1 MISCVL
7 WMTDQNKIRTVLGSC
22 DRELPKLYESCH
34 SAIRSPFSDFGFA
47 RQEFIKYRQR
57 CMQVIYKVTAFI
69 RFKCSYRHCYRSGP
83 QLRNNNKTKSIDCAP
98 SSWIFSNTETQQLM
112 TKFMPPPYTKKRC
125 NTLHKLIQARKSAP
139 DEWPN
144 YPIKV
149 LQSTG
154 TYAEALTEIEKL
166 KHKDYI
172 YTTDQTDIEDEN
184 MNIKEITKKSISPIR
199 DMSGNLLT
207 HTESLS
213 SGDHFPSRNESNQ
226 SDLPS
231 KH

>member
-83 QLRNNNKTKSIDCAP
+83 QLRYLCRSFNRNRKI
-98 SSWIFSNTETQQLM
+98 ETQRL
-112 TKFMPPPYTKKRC
+112 Y
-125 NTLHKLIQARKSAP
+125 L
-139 DEWPN
+139 
-144 YPIKV
+144 YY
-149 LQSTG
+149 G
-154 TYAEALTEIEKL
+154 
-166 KHKDYI
+166 
-172 YTTDQTDIEDEN
+172 
-184 MNIKEITKKSISPIR
+184 
-199 DMSGNLLT
+199 
-207 HTESLS
+207 
-213 SGDHFPSRNESNQ
+213 
-226 SDLPS
+226 SDR
-231 KH
+231 HRG